1 MPEDAQA
8 ASTATPRLWTRDFI
22 LLMMSTFALFASFY
36 FLMPVLPI
44 YVSER
49 LGGDQATI
57 GFIAGLFTATAVVFR
72 PIGGFLMD
80 RFGRRGVH
88 LIALAAFAMAIGSYA
103 LAGTLGVLIAVRLL
117 HGLPWGAA
125 NTAAN
130 TVAADLVPRQRRG
143 EGIGLFGLGQTL
155 AMAVAPATAIIIV
168 GEDRFVLLFLSAAA
182 LATVAL
188 FLAMLIRHPR
198 VANPGVRLRLNTLF
212 DARVAWVAVAVS
224 FVMAGYSSV
233 SSFVVVYAR
242 DLGIS
247 NPGLF
252 FTLQAA
258 GLVASRLTAGRLL
271 DRHGPGRVVGAGLI
285 LLAICFGLLSLG
297 SPGYFAS
304 AVFLGL
310 GFGAVVP
317 SFLAMAPSMV
327 PADRR
332 GAAYATVL
340 GALDAGFGLGA
351 YLLGRVALAL
361 DYGPMYLVAGALLAI
376 PAVVLVTRI
385 VPDHRRL
392 QALQVATGVGS
403 SAQQ

>member
-1 MPEDAQA
+1 MPKSVQPGPTT
-8 ASTATPRLWTRDFI
+8 SPRLWTRDFM

-49 LGGDQATI
+49 LGGNQATI

-88 LIALAAFAMAIGSYA
+88 LIALATFAVAIGTYA
-103 LAGTLGVLIAVRLL
+103 LAGTLSVLIAVRLL
-117 HGLPWGAA
+117 HGFPWGAA

-182 LATVAL
+182 LAAAGF
-188 FLAMLIRHPR
+188 FLAVLIRHPN
-198 VANPGVRLRLNTLF
+198 VANPHARLRLKTLF

-224 FVMAGYSSV
+224 FVMAGYSGV

-258 GLVASRLTAGRLL
+258 GMVASRLTAGRLL

-285 LLAICFGLLSLG
+285 LLAICYCLLSLG
-297 SPGYFAS
+297 TPGYFIS
-304 AVFLGL
+304 AIFLGL
-310 GFGAVVP
+310 GFGAVIP

-327 PADRR
+327 PAERR

-351 YLLGRVALAL
+351 YLLGRVALVL
-361 DYGPMYLVAGALLAI
+361 DYGPMYLVAGSLLVI
-376 PAVVLVTRI
+376 PAVVLAAKI
-385 VPDHRRL
+385 EPNYRRL
-392 QALQVATGVGS
+392 QARQVVELEDN
-403 SAQQ
+403 